1 MLIDLE
7 LGRAGAYYALWAA
20 DEDPTDLHRVATMAK
35 AYAGDTFPR
44 IAESAIQV
52 FAGVGFTW
60 EYDIHLYYKR
70 LLTLQHTSGGVGE
83 HLEELARI
91 VIGP

>member
-1 MLIDLE
+1 
-7 LGRAGAYYALWAA
+7 
-20 DEDPTDLHRVATMAK
+20 MAK
-35 AYAGDTFPR
+35 AYAGDKFPR

-70 LLTLQHTSGGVGE
+70 LLTLQHTSGDVSE

-91 VIGP
+91 VIQP

>member
-1 MLIDLE
+1 MYE
-7 LGRAGAYYALWAA
+7 LKRLGVKHGVYPRK
-20 DEDPTDLHRVATMAK
+20 TTNATMAK
-35 AYAGDTFPR
+35 AFAGDAFPR

-70 LLTLQHTSGGVGE
+70 LLTLQHTFGGVSE
-83 HLEELARI
+83 HLEELAKIAIDGSCPQPGR
-91 VIGP
+91 